1 MSPPPPA
8 TIDLG
13 THSLRAQVG
22 GQGPP
27 DFLCLHG
34 LVDTLEIWD
43 RVVGPLEQRG
53 RVIRFDQRGHGE
65 SGAPDG
71 PYTREDLAA
80 DVVGVL
86 DQLGVE
92 RAILVGHSMGGIVS
106 MATALAHPDR
116 VAGLVLLGTASH
128 CSGKVADWYEK
139 IALSGERDGTAGLAR
154 RIYGP
159 SSDREVHGDARGIA
173 HVTRMLKSL
182 YEDPLTPKL
191 EGVRC
196 PVLLVVG
203 EKDPMGPKASEII
216 RTALPNGVL
225 HVLPGCGHWT
235 HVEAPDPVVAL
246 LDRWLSSTGAGS
258 E

>member
-1 MSPPPPA
+1 M
-8 TIDLG
+8 
-13 THSLRAQVG
+13 
-22 GQGPP
+22 
-27 DFLCLHG
+27 
-34 LVDTLEIWD
+34 
-43 RVVGPLEQRG
+43 GPLEQRG
-53 RVIRFDQRGHGE
+53 RVICFDQRGHGE

-106 MATALAHPDR
+106 MATALAHPER

-128 CSGKVADWYEK
+128 CSGKVAGWYEK
-139 IALSGERDGTAGLAR
+139 IALAGEQDGTAGLAR

-191 EGVRC
+191 EGVSC

-216 RTALPNGVL
+216 RTALSNGVL

-258 E
+258 